1 MNTIE
6 EIKKKK
12 ILILM
17 ILLFLIVMLLVVTS
31 IVLNDK
37 KIEEEA
43 EFTLSYN
50 ELKTVEDVIR
60 YYKCKFISMELSQDE
75 NYSFD
80 VELEFCKLLYENDI
94 SNETFYTNLIKDV
107 ARISKY
113 VNFRLL
119 DEENGIKIEVICVD
133 GKIYNTIINGIE
145 DYFIYMDSQLSLKA
159 YKEIPVTNFNIE
171 APILIDA
178 MNNQWIKDINLGS
191 RDSIYNSYN
200 IYFDEGIKTRIINSK
215 INNMI
220 FTDKYMGT
228 VINGITP
235 GMAFANIK
243 SILGNPTF
251 EDKELEI
258 IGYKGEHFY
267 IFFNK
272 NEISVYRTIQTDADE
287 FFKLVDR
294 FLNDEIDFLEMMN
307 ELTYMWPDYSDYDY
321 TAEKVFISYPQ
332 KGVDIK
338 INYDDTTGIIIYNN
352 FDKNITR
359 IKGYM
364 ENTEFVGMLQV
375 DNVFEAEK
383 RRIKEEN
390 QEKEELQV
398 YKKENVL
405 PGYASTVYDC
415 YPILEDNT
423 YITKVKFIAKDNAR
437 PNRELNDTISS
448 YLWINDVYFLF
459 SKEKLGIYLYDLNT
473 GTVRQILSGEE
484 DFELKNYQNG
494 VLKYDEKELQ
504 IQF

>member
-6 EIKKKK
+6 EIKKRK
-12 ILILM
+12 IFILM
-17 ILLFLIVMLLVVTS
+17 ILLIFIVILLVILSV
-31 IVLNDK
+31 VLNNK
-37 KIEEEA
+37 KSEEEA

-50 ELKTVEDVIR
+50 ELKTVEDVIK
-60 YYKCKFISMELSQDE
+60 YYKCKFISLDLSKDR
-75 NYSFD
+75 NYNFD
-80 VELEFCKLLYENDI
+80 VKLEFCKLLYENDI
-94 SNETFYTNLIKDV
+94 SNETFYMNVIKDV
-107 ARISKY
+107 ARISDY

-119 DEENGIKIEVICVD
+119 DEKNDIKIEVICD
-133 GKIYNTIINGIE
+133 SGKIYNIIINGIE
-145 DYFIYMDSQLSLKA
+145 DYFIYMDSQISVKA

-171 APILIDA
+171 APILIEA
-178 MNNQWIKDINLGS
+178 MSNQWIKDINLGT
-191 RDSIYNSYN
+191 RDSIYNKYN
-200 IYFDEGIKTRIINSK
+200 IYFDEGISVRIINSK

-220 FTDKYMGT
+220 FTDKYVGT

-235 GMAFANIK
+235 GMAFSNIK

-272 NEISVYRTIQTDADE
+272 NEISVYRTIETDADE
-287 FFKLVDR
+287 FFRLVDE

-307 ELTYMWPDYSDYDY
+307 KLTYMWPDYSEYNY
-321 TAEKVFISYPQ
+321 TSEKVFISYPQ

-338 INYDDTTGIIIYNN
+338 INYDNTTGIIIYNN

-359 IKGYM
+359 IKTYM
-364 ENTEFVGMLQV
+364 ENTEFIGKLQV

-383 RRIKEEN
+383 KRIREN
-390 QEKEELQV
+390 LEEKEIIEE

-405 PGYASTVYDC
+405 PGYVSMVYDC

-423 YITKVKFIAKDNAR
+423 YITKVKFIAKDNMR
-437 PNRELNDTISS
+437 PNRELNDTIDS
-448 YLWINDVYFLF
+448 YLWINDTTFMF
-459 SKEKLGIYLYDLNT
+459 SKTKDGIYLYDLNT

-484 DFELKNYQNG
+484 NFEIESYQNG

-504 IQF
+504 MQF